1 MFKPP
6 IHSARANAT
15 VRLSQRRGFGSRLLK
30 VVSLAALLSAALPIT
45 AAQAGV
51 PSLSKLFVFG
61 DSLSDSGNSKAI
73 SNQAT
78 GGQATFPP
86 ANLGYVG
93 GRFSNGEVAAEYLWK
108 AFNPGDTSFKAS
120 LLPGGT
126 NFAIGGATSGQENFI
141 QVWPIT
147 PPDLKPVYAD
157 LGNAWQLNRFTTPSL
172 PSFDPQTSLFM
183 VWFYPNDA
191 FWNGATSGQSVGS
204 FDGST
209 QPAGLKETAVYN
221 IKGTIEKLASYGA
234 KNFLVP
240 NTPDLGLVP
249 EFINDP
255 VQSAYFSGISSQ
267 FNSLLATELN
277 GLALSRPDLDI
288 VAFQTDDLFAEV
300 RANPGAFGFSDI
312 SNRCQTTPGCRNG
325 SATEQSSF
333 LFWDGT
339 HPTTA
344 THRLIG
350 QRFYQSVYDVP
361 GPLPAAGVAAAYSWS
376 RRLRQR
382 LRQNRQGQEVQ
393 QTTAGRD

>member
-1 MFKPP
+1 MP
-6 IHSARANAT
+6 SAST
-15 VRLSQRRGFGSRLLK
+15 PRRVQSLLWLPLLA
-30 VVSLAALLSAALPIT
+30 VSLAAGS
-45 AAQAGV
+45 AQAGV
-51 PSLSKLFVFG
+51 HSLSKLFVFG

-73 SNQAT
+73 SNAASAGT
-78 GGQATFPP
+78 VTFPP

-93 GRFSNGEVAAEYLWK
+93 GRFTNGEVAAEYLWK

-147 PPDLKPVYAD
+147 PPNLRPAYAD
-157 LGNAWQLNRFTTPSL
+157 LGNAWQLSQFTTPSP

-191 FWNGATSGQSVGS
+191 FWNRATSQSVGS

-209 QPAGLKETAVYN
+209 PPAGLKETAIYN

-240 NTPDLGLVP
+240 NSPDLGLVP

-255 VQSAYFSGISSQ
+255 VQRPYFSDISSQ

-277 GLALSRPDLDI
+277 GLTLSRPDLDI

-300 RANPGAFGFSDI
+300 RANSGAFGFSDI

-325 SATEQSSF
+325 SATDQASF

-344 THRLIG
+344 AHRLIG

-361 GPLPAAGVAAAYSWS
+361 GPLPAAGAAAAYSWS

-382 LRQNRQGQEVQ
+382 LRQNRQGQEVKR
-393 QTTAGRD
+393 TTAGRGRD

>member
-1 MFKPP
+1 MFKLP
-6 IHSARANAT
+6 IHSAQANAT
-15 VRLSQRRGFGSRLLK
+15 LRLSQRRGFGSCLLK
-30 VVSLAALLSAALPIT
+30 AVSLAALLSAALPIT
-45 AAQAGV
+45 AARAGV
-51 PSLSKLFVFG
+51 ASLSKLFVFG

-78 GGQATFPP
+78 GGVTTFPP

-147 PPDLKPVYAD
+147 PAGLKPVYAD

-191 FWNGATSGQSVGS
+191 FWNGATSQSVGS
-204 FDGST
+204 FDGSSP
-209 QPAGLKETAVYN
+209 PAGLKETAVYN

-240 NTPDLGLVP
+240 NSPDLGLVP

-255 VQSAYFSGISSQ
+255 VQRPYFSGISSQ
-267 FNSLLATELN
+267 FNSLLATELD

-312 SNRCQTTPGCRNG
+312 SNRCQTTPGCSNG
-325 SATEQSSF
+325 SATDQASF

-344 THRLIG
+344 AHRLIG

-361 GPLPAAGVAAAYSWS
+361 GPLPAAGAAAAYSWS
-376 RRLRQR
+376 RRLRRR
-382 LRQNRQGQEVQ
+382 LHQNRQGQGVQ
-393 QTTAGRD
+393 QTKAG

>member
-1 MFKPP
+1 MFKLL
-6 IHSARANAT
+6 IHSARSNAIA
-15 VRLSQRRGFGSRLLK
+15 RLPQRCGSGSRLLK
-30 VVSLAALLSAALPIT
+30 AVSLAALLSAALPIT

-73 SNQAT
+73 SNEAT
-78 GGQATFPP
+78 GGAVTFPP

-120 LLPGGT
+120 LQGGT

-141 QVWPIT
+141 QVWPTT
-147 PPDLKPVYAD
+147 PPGLRPTYAD
-157 LGNAWQLNRFTTPSL
+157 LGNAWQLSQFTTPSP

-209 QPAGLKETAVYN
+209 PPAGLKETAIYN

-240 NTPDLGLVP
+240 NSPDLGLVP

-255 VQSAYFSGISSQ
+255 VQRPYFSDISSQ
-267 FNSLLATELN
+267 FNSLLATELD

-325 SATEQSSF
+325 SATDQASF

-344 THRLIG
+344 AHRLIG

-361 GPLPAAGVAAAYSWS
+361 GPLPAAGAAAAYSWS
-376 RRLRQR
+376 RRLRRR
-382 LRQNRQGQEVQ
+382 LHQNRQGQGQGVQ
-393 QTTAGRD
+393 QTKAG

>member
-1 MFKPP
+1 M
-6 IHSARANAT
+6 
-15 VRLSQRRGFGSRLLK
+15 LK
-30 VVSLAALLSAALPIT
+30 AVSLAALLSAALPIT

-51 PSLSKLFVFG
+51 ASLSNLFVFG

-78 GGQATFPP
+78 AGVETFPP

-147 PPDLKPVYAD
+147 PAGLKPVYAD

-191 FWNGATSGQSVGS
+191 FWNGATSQSVGS
-204 FDGST
+204 FDGSSP
-209 QPAGLKETAVYN
+209 PAGLKETAVYN

-240 NTPDLGLVP
+240 NSPDLGLVP

-267 FNSLLATELN
+267 FNSLLATELD
-277 GLALSRPDLDI
+277 GLALSRLDLDI

-312 SNRCQTTPGCRNG
+312 SNRCQTTPGCSNG
-325 SATEQSSF
+325 SATDQASF

-344 THRLIG
+344 AHRLIG

-361 GPLPAAGVAAAYSWS
+361 GPLPAAGAAAAYSWS
-376 RRLRQR
+376 RRLRRR
-382 LRQNRQGQEVQ
+382 LHQNRQGQGVQ
-393 QTTAGRD
+393 QTKAG

>member
-15 VRLSQRRGFGSRLLK
+15 VRLSQRRGSGSRLLK
-30 VVSLAALLSAALPIT
+30 AVSLAALISAALPIT
-45 AAQAGV
+45 AARAGV
-51 PSLSKLFVFG
+51 ASLSNLFVFG

-78 GGQATFPP
+78 GGAMTFPP
-86 ANLGYVG
+86 ANLGYMG
-93 GRFSNGEVAAEYLWK
+93 GRFTNGEVAAEYLWK

-126 NFAIGGATSGQENFI
+126 NFAIGGATSGLENFI
-141 QVWPIT
+141 QVWPVT
-147 PPDLKPVYAD
+147 PDMLRPAYAD
-157 LGNAWQLNRFTTPSL
+157 LGNAWQLSQFTTPSP

-209 QPAGLKETAVYN
+209 PPAGLKETAVYN

-288 VAFQTDDLFAEV
+288 VAFQTDDLLAEV
-300 RANPGAFGFSDI
+300 RDNPGAFGFSDI
-312 SNRCQTTPGCRNG
+312 SNRCQTTPVCRNG
-325 SATEQSSF
+325 SATDQASF

-344 THRLIG
+344 AHRLIG

-361 GPLPAAGVAAAYSWS
+361 GPLPAAGAAAAYSWS
-376 RRLRQR
+376 RRLRRR
-382 LRQNRQGQEVQ
+382 LHQNRQGQGVQ
-393 QTTAGRD
+393 QTKAG

>member
-1 MFKPP
+1 M
-6 IHSARANAT
+6 
-15 VRLSQRRGFGSRLLK
+15 LK
-30 VVSLAALLSAALPIT
+30 AVSLAALLSAALPIT
-45 AAQAGV
+45 AARAGV
-51 PSLSKLFVFG
+51 ASLSNLFVFG

-78 GGQATFPP
+78 GGLATFPP

-120 LLPGGT
+120 LQGGT

-147 PPDLKPVYAD
+147 PDMLKPAYAD

-191 FWNGATSGQSVGS
+191 FWNRATSQSVGS

-209 QPAGLKETAVYN
+209 PPAGLKETAVYN

-255 VQSAYFSGISSQ
+255 VQSAYLSGISSQ
-267 FNSLLATELN
+267 FNSLLATELD
-277 GLALSRPDLDI
+277 GLTLSRPDLDI

-325 SATEQSSF
+325 SAAEQASF

-361 GPLPAAGVAAAYSWS
+361 GPLPAAGAAAAYSWS

>member
-1 MFKPP
+1 MFKLP
-6 IHSARANAT
+6 IHSAQANAT
-15 VRLSQRRGFGSRLLK
+15 LRLSQRRGFGSRLLK
-30 VVSLAALLSAALPIT
+30 AVSLAALLSAALPIT
-45 AAQAGV
+45 AARAGV
-51 PSLSKLFVFG
+51 ASLSKLFVFG

-78 GGQATFPP
+78 GGLATFPP

-147 PPDLKPVYAD
+147 PAGLKPVYAD

-204 FDGST
+204 FNGSSP
-209 QPAGLKETAVYN
+209 PAGLKETAVYN

-240 NTPDLGLVP
+240 NSPDLGLVP

-255 VQSAYFSGISSQ
+255 VQRPYFSGISSQ
-267 FNSLLATELN
+267 FNSLLATELD

-312 SNRCQTTPGCRNG
+312 SNRCQTTPGCSNG
-325 SATEQSSF
+325 SATDQASF

-344 THRLIG
+344 AHRLIG

-361 GPLPAAGVAAAYSWS
+361 GPLPAAGAAAAYSWS
-376 RRLRQR
+376 RRLRRR
-382 LRQNRQGQEVQ
+382 LHQNRQGQGVQ
-393 QTTAGRD
+393 QTKAG

>member
-1 MFKPP
+1 MFKTP
-6 IHSARANAT
+6 IHSAGSNAPARPPQ
-15 VRLSQRRGFGSRLLK
+15 RLGNCGRMLK
-30 VVSLAALLSAALPIT
+30 AVSLAALLSAALPIT

-78 GGQATFPP
+78 AGVETFPP

-147 PPDLKPVYAD
+147 PAGLKPVYAD

-172 PSFDPQTSLFM
+172 PNFDPQTSLFM

-204 FDGST
+204 FNGSSP
-209 QPAGLKETAVYN
+209 PAGLKETAVYN

-240 NTPDLGLVP
+240 NSPDLGLVP
-249 EFINDP
+249 EFNNNPGD
-255 VQSAYFSGISSQ
+255 SAYFSGISSQ

-300 RANPGAFGFSDI
+300 HANPGAFGFSDI
-312 SNRCQTTPGCRNG
+312 SNRCQTTPGCSNG
-325 SATEQSSF
+325 SATDQASF

-344 THRLIG
+344 AHRLIG

-361 GPLPAAGVAAAYSWS
+361 GPLPAAGAAAAYSWS
-376 RRLRQR
+376 RRLRRR
-382 LRQNRQGQEVQ
+382 LHQNRQGQGVQ
-393 QTTAGRD
+393 QSKAGSV

>member
-1 MFKPP
+1 MPAPP
-6 IHSARANAT
+6 TH
-15 VRLSQRRGFGSRLLK
+15 RRVKSLAWLPLLAL
-30 VVSLAALLSAALPIT
+30 SLAAGS
-45 AAQAGV
+45 AQAGV
-51 PSLSKLFVFG
+51 QSLSKLFVFG

-78 GGQATFPP
+78 GGAVTFPP
-86 ANLGYVG
+86 ASLGYVG

-141 QVWPIT
+141 EEWPTT
-147 PPDLKPVYAD
+147 PPGLKPFYAD

-191 FWNGATSGQSVGS
+191 FWNGATFGQSVGS

-209 QPAGLKETAVYN
+209 PPAGLNQTAVYN

-240 NTPDLGLVP
+240 NTPDLGFLP
-249 EFINDP
+249 EFNTNP
-255 VQSAYFSGISSQ
+255 GQSAYFSGISSQ

-312 SNRCQTTPGCRNG
+312 SNRCQTTPGCSNG
-325 SATEQSSF
+325 SATEQASF
-333 LFWDGT
+333 LFWDGS

-344 THRLIG
+344 AHKIIG
-350 QRFYQSVYDVP
+350 QRFYQSVYDVSDVP
-361 GPLPAAGVAAAYSWS
+361 GPLPAAGAAAAYSWS
-376 RRLRQR
+376 RRLRRR
-382 LRQNRQGQEVQ
+382 LRLHSPKSQP
-393 QTTAGRD
+393 